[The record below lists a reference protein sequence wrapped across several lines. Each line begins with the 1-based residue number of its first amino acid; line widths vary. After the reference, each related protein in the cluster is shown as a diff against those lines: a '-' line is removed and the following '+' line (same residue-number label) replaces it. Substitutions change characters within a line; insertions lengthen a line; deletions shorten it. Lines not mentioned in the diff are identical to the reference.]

1 MNQRALKRIPLE
13 KFIDLKVDFAFK
25 QMFGS
30 EKNKHITI
38 VFLNAIL
45 QRTGRDSIK
54 EVTFINQEVGG
65 EYQDDKQSRLDI
77 VVKTQADEFI
87 NIEMQLS
94 DHKNMLKRTLFYW
107 SRLYNAQLQR
117 GKGYQTLRPTITIN
131 ICNFTIFEDIPHY
144 HSTYHLYEDRTL
156 QRLQTR
162 DDVLEIHFIE
172 MNKFLKEWHTNQ
184 LDPLNDILIRCY
196 YYLEWSMYEKVKC
209 MMTFITNWRNWQ

>member
-87 NIEMQLS
+87 NIEMQL
-94 DHKNMLKRTLFYW
+94 
-107 SRLYNAQLQR
+107 
-117 GKGYQTLRPTITIN
+117 
-131 ICNFTIFEDIPHY
+131 
-144 HSTYHLYEDRTL
+144 
-156 QRLQTR
+156 
-162 DDVLEIHFIE
+162 
-172 MNKFLKEWHTNQ
+172 
-184 LDPLNDILIRCY
+184 
-196 YYLEWSMYEKVKC
+196 
-209 MMTFITNWRNWQ
+209 